1 MKSESTTKKM
11 LFLGYGYVAQ
21 HIKPLLDG
29 FGLSATCQSSNKMEV
44 LSEDGFDAF
53 HLNTEYDDF
62 PEHMWSGVTHM
73 LISIPPDINGDIMLK
88 NIVLPSVHA
97 VEWIGL
103 LSSTGVYGDYGGEW
117 VDENSPPINP
127 DARQLSRIKQENDWR
142 EFCEL
147 HELPLTIFRLA
158 GIYGPGRSALD
169 DMKNGKARRIFKPS
183 QYFSRVHVEDIAAI
197 VNASIKSGQG
207 GSIFNLADDLPAPS
221 HEVIEYA
228 AGLLGM
234 EPPEMQHYEHAEL
247 SAMSRSFYSSNRRV
261 RNTKIKAKLGISLKY
276 PTYKDGLQAIMN
288 NWNKTCR

>member
-1 MKSESTTKKM
+1 
-11 LFLGYGYVAQ
+11 
-21 HIKPLLDG
+21 
-29 FGLSATCQSSNKMEV
+29 
-44 LSEDGFDAF
+44 
-53 HLNTEYDDF
+53 
-62 PEHMWSGVTHM
+62 
-73 LISIPPDINGDIMLK
+73 
-88 NIVLPSVHA
+88 
-97 VEWIGL
+97 
-103 LSSTGVYGDYGGEW
+103 
-117 VDENSPPINP
+117 
-127 DARQLSRIKQENDWR
+127 
-142 EFCEL
+142 
-147 HELPLTIFRLA
+147 
-158 GIYGPGRSALD
+158 
-169 DMKNGKARRIFKPS
+169 MKNGKARRIFKPS